1 MAKKNAPLR
10 TGTTAKNRASQRVIP
25 ATKRKVAK
33 INTVRADD
41 TTDYYPLEN
50 FLNAKGKINEKK
62 VIAAGRQSFRN
73 GYRGASLIT
82 GAGKSEKSFPIVGGK
97 VTIGEQIKN
106 TKSRSLAKIATSKKI
121 LLARLDNGTAT
132 DGDIRALAR
141 LDKHAGAISG
151 KSKPSVTPSKSS
163 IDTRGQLGRGQGIN
177 LNSGKSARR
186 LRHLIGAK
194 TRLRPDGSYAK
205 NVKIATSEAIERE
218 MQRGFGKLA
227 PIDKKYLLSGG
238 RGAQD
243 RPSLRD
249 LRENARGRAKD
260 YIEDLKFGRRR
271 AISAADKG
279 IAGSMR
285 MDSDGK
291 AFRVIGARHKGYT
304 RLSGSQMTRK
314 VVLPVL
320 QKNKDGTTSK
330 VGKAFQQV
338 VYSSK
343 KAVSHR
349 GGKAQRAQDKLA
361 EKARRAANKPARDAL
376 NLRTVI
382 KRRARHAVTEANR
395 RANENIV
402 AISKKIQ
409 SQIKIAKKVDSSL
422 GKKRTLKQVLKHTGA
437 SASDYR
443 QGRGY
448 LNKPASQLLP
458 PRKAAKVAR
467 SVAGPKNAY
476 PPMNHAGPKG
486 KGPRSLIGKAMR
498 ASVSGKM
505 SITHAP
511 YHGTGG
517 HSPAPYDLFSTKQT
531 MKIPGRSMTGT
542 TNKSGLMMGMN
553 MNARI
558 IINGDR
564 TVADLQ
570 HKFPR
575 AVKQAIVAA
584 SDLVGRRMLDII
596 EPYVPKDRGYMYQS
610 GASNADQADTGM
622 IGFANGVAFPAAER
636 YGVTISYNT
645 PYSEIVYFGGDRHG
659 AKYNQHHGIQE
670 KGPLETARWIEVA
683 FAKQQMEFRSLLAIY
698 ATHIT
703 GALNSVS
710 STRGMKAT
718 VG

>member
-1 MAKKNAPLR
+1 MGNEGKRFVTVRTRTQRDAIGLFQTKLNRMQAIAVSSSSSDAEREYAEMAIELLIEKGVENTAKTVPTKPSTRRVGPDSTTAHQIQQTKENTLQSTAVAKKPLQ
-10 TGTTAKNRASQRVIP
+10 K
-25 ATKRKVAK
+25 KVA
-33 INTVRADD
+33 
-41 TTDYYPLEN
+41 
-50 FLNAKGKINEKK
+50 
-62 VIAAGRQSFRN
+62 
-73 GYRGASLIT
+73 
-82 GAGKSEKSFPIVGGK
+82 
-97 VTIGEQIKN
+97 
-106 TKSRSLAKIATSKKI
+106 
-121 LLARLDNGTAT
+121 NGTAT
-132 DGDIRALAR
+132 AADHKKLAGIVKR
-141 LDKHAGAISG
+141 EDAVSG
-151 KSKPSVTPSKSS
+151 KSKPSVTPKAPAAPKKKQIAPFSKE
-163 IDTRGQLGRGQGIN
+163 GQQ
-177 LNSGKSARR
+177 R
-186 LRHLIGAK
+186 LRKLFKQKQVHSSDGTYRGDKSVVSVKSYNAELRRQVKALTTADKRVLLNDWEKRTAAISKMHSAAK
-194 TRLRPDGSYAK
+194 THALTRVENLTTGAILPGSRQPLERAIHETIRQRSNSDIGKRAGNSCDSVAIDASNKASRVRVIGNRKPTNSQQVRPDGTIVYTSQK
-205 NVKIATSEAIERE
+205 KIARQKGAGQRAEARV
-218 MQRGFGKLA
+218 
-227 PIDKKYLLSGG
+227 
-238 RGAQD
+238 
-243 RPSLRD
+243 
-249 LRENARGRAKD
+249 
-260 YIEDLKFGRRR
+260 
-271 AISAADKG
+271 AA
-279 IAGSMR
+279 
-285 MDSDGK
+285 
-291 AFRVIGARHKGYT
+291 
-304 RLSGSQMTRK
+304 RK
-314 VVLPVL
+314 V
-320 QKNKDGTTSK
+320 
-330 VGKAFQQV
+330 
-338 VYSSK
+338 
-343 KAVSHR
+343 
-349 GGKAQRAQDKLA
+349 
-361 EKARRAANKPARDAL
+361 RAANKLARDAL

-395 RANENIV
+395 RAKENIV
-402 AISKKIQ
+402 AINKKIQ
-409 SQIKIAKKVDSSL
+409 SQIKIAKKVDSLL

-448 LNKPASQLLP
+448 LSKPASQLLP